1 MAAVATTQPPFHQ
14 LFTSALQTTTH
25 VLRNAA
31 HRHMQQ
37 MTQRTPVA
45 TTNLTQRMGLLDA
58 SCCCLQFAAPQPLL
72 PLLLLTLLHEL
83 DSLLDAAC
91 QLWQH
96 FVVVLLFQVVHRAQW
111 QELLNARP
119 A

>member
-1 MAAVATTQPPFHQ
+1 
-14 LFTSALQTTTH
+14 
-25 VLRNAA
+25 
-31 HRHMQQ
+31 
-37 MTQRTPVA
+37 
-45 TTNLTQRMGLLDA
+45 
-58 SCCCLQFAAPQPLL
+58 
-72 PLLLLTLLHEL
+72 
-83 DSLLDAAC
+83 LDAAC